1 MATSPLRRI
10 EALTARIDN
19 LSTDREMAIARAVAA
34 GVTWAEIA
42 HALGVTPQ
50 AAHKRYRWLRYSE
63 RTGEVW
69 HERPLPI

>member
-10 EALTARIDN
+10 ETLTTRIDN
-19 LSTDREMAIARAVAA
+19 LSTDREVAIARAIAA
-34 GVTWAEIA
+34 GATWAEIA
-42 HALGVTPQ
+42 QSLGVTSQ